1 MLLARTPAGIGAAFT
16 LEEFSQLKLKSTAQ
30 CSFGSYSVTSGE
42 LQTSLARPNVE
53 VKFSNNM
60 VYDTKRGGADLAISW
75 QLVVVGMGGLLGN
88 CLVYDFR

>member
-16 LEEFSQLKLKSTAQ
+16 FEEFSQLKLKSTAQ

-53 VKFSNNM
+53 VKF
-60 VYDTKRGGADLAISW
+60 
-75 QLVVVGMGGLLGN
+75 
-88 CLVYDFR
+88 